1 MQVTWTLSLLS
12 GDGEFYYHLHYP
24 WFNYFH
30 TPLSLHLAQLLNFN
44 IFIWY
49 IIWEVVRFLHREPVI
64 YVFYF
69 QVLNP
74 PRWEI
79 EEEN

>member
-1 MQVTWTLSLLS
+1 MQNREEKDLLAIITGNPSSNEKVETLPENLLRIL
-12 GDGEFYYHLHYP
+12 FV
-24 WFNYFH
+24 
-30 TPLSLHLAQLLNFN
+30 
-44 IFIWY
+44 
-49 IIWEVVRFLHREPVI
+49 VVRFLHREPVI

-69 QVLNP
+69 QILNP